1 MPIRIVEDAPASPS
15 RVRVVQDAPPKTSQ
29 SLGAAKGASKVIG
42 NLGASLPRNVQLLP
56 NALELAGM
64 AGRGVVSKIEQSK
77 NLRAGKTGQA
87 LAEILMTLPTMV
99 AGPVMG
105 GAAQGLL
112 TSDAPRGDVLGRAKD
127 AAIGGALG
135 KVGDVGT
142 RAVAKAVG
150 RVVKPPAVVKVDDL
164 KAVKD
169 AAYDAVEKSGVK
181 YAPGSL
187 VNLGQNIAAD
197 VGKRLDVRL
206 HPTVVAALGNF
217 QKKLASGPLSIN
229 DLDVERKVLRQ
240 EIFDRSTKDSEK
252 FFGREIIKHIDDF
265 VNSATPGDVVGAANP
280 VEAATA
286 INTARDF
293 NTRVS
298 KLNKIEEMLETAAN
312 DAGRKPNGSLDTEIR
327 NQATNIL
334 KKTKNLTEE
343 ERRILTAITRGEKTQ
358 NVLRKIGS
366 YAMSNGLNSRGPI
379 VAALSYIIG
388 GPAAAAVVGG
398 VAEISKSAG
407 QHMTVG
413 RTQDLMRVMAAGG
426 KPVAATGGFSP
437 QVINAA
443 GKAGAGVSV
452 QSRNLAEALKGNQ

>member
-1 MPIRIVEDAPASPS
+1 MPIEIVKAAPASPS
-15 RVRVVQDAPPKTSQ
+15 RIRVVQDAPPRTSQ
-29 SLGAAKGASKVIG
+29 SLGAAKGAAKVVG
-42 NLGASLPRNVQLLP
+42 NLGKSLPRPGHLLP
-56 NALELAGM
+56 NVFELAGM
-64 AGRGVVSKIEQSK
+64 AGQGLVAKAEKSG
-77 NLRAGKTGQA
+77 NLRAGTTGQA

-99 AGPVMG
+99 AGPGMG

-112 TSDAPRGDVLGRAKD
+112 TSDKPRGDILGRAKD
-127 AAIGGALG
+127 AAVGAAFG
-135 KVGDVGT
+135 KTGQGVGT
-142 RAVAKAVG
+142 VVAKTVG

-187 VNLGQNIAAD
+187 VNLGQNIAND

-217 QKKLASGPLSIN
+217 QNKLASGPLSIN

-240 EIFDRSTKDSEK
+240 EIFDRTTKDSEK

-280 VEAATA
+280 AEAAAA
-286 INTARDF
+286 ISTARDF
-293 NTRVS
+293 NTRVA
-298 KLNKIEEMLETAAN
+298 KLNKVEEMLETAAN
-312 DAGRKPNGSLDTEIR
+312 EAGRKLNGSLDTEIR
-327 NQATNIL
+327 TQATKIL
-334 KKTKNLTEE
+334 KNTKNLTEE
-343 ERRILTAITRGEKTQ
+343 ERRILTAITRGENTQ
-358 NVLRKIGS
+358 NILRKIGS
-366 YAMSNGLNSRGPI
+366 YALSNGSMRAPI
-379 VAALSYIIG
+379 AGALSFIIG
-388 GPAAAAVVGG
+388 GPAATAVAGG
-398 VAEISKSAG
+398 VAEIAKATG

-413 RTQDLMRVMAAGG
+413 RAQDLMRVMAAGG

-452 QSRNLAEALKGNQ
+452 QSRNLAEALRGG

>member
-1 MPIRIVEDAPASPS
+1 V
-15 RVRVVQDAPPKTSQ
+15 
-29 SLGAAKGASKVIG
+29 SKVIG
-42 NLGASLPRNVQLLP
+42 NIGASLPRSAGLVP
-56 NALELAGM
+56 YALEAG
-64 AGRGVVSKIEQSK
+64 GNVGKGLVSKIEQSR

-87 LAEILMTLPTMV
+87 LAEILMTLPTMA
-99 AGPVMG
+99 AGPIIG
-105 GAAQGLL
+105 GAAQGVL
-112 TSDAPRGDVLGRAKD
+112 TSDAPRSDVLGRARD
-127 AAIGGALG
+127 AAVGAAFG
-135 KVGDVGT
+135 KVGDVGGKAIT
-142 RAVAKAVG
+142 KAVG

-164 KAVKD
+164 KAVKN

-240 EIFDRSTKDSEK
+240 EIFDKSTKDSEK

-312 DAGRKPNGSLDTEIR
+312 DAGRKLNGSLDTEIR

-379 VAALSYIIG
+379 VGALSYIIG

-398 VAEISKSAG
+398 VTEIAKASG

-443 GKAGAGVSV
+443 GKVGAGVSV